1 MNAGL
6 LTLQEGNYYNLAM
19 TITIVDAKLYIP
31 PARSKAVARPRLL
44 ERLNEGLQGK
54 LTILSAAAGYGK
66 TTLASEWLSVC
77 GRRAAWLSLDA
88 GDNDPARFLT
98 YLFAACRSIGVNT
111 GERVYALL
119 QSPQPP
125 PIESLLTALLN
136 EISAES
142 EPSVLI
148 LDDYHVIDAGPV
160 NQAVV
165 FLIEHLPPQMHLI
178 IATREDPVLPLPRLR
193 VRHQL
198 TELRAADLR
207 FNASEAAEFL
217 GGVMGLALSAEDVR
231 LLESRTEGWVAG
243 LQLAALSMQ
252 GRNDTTGFIQSFT
265 GSHKFVVDYL
275 IEEVLQ
281 QQSASIQAFLQF
293 TSVLGRMCGP
303 LCDAVLGEDPEGS
316 PLASGQLTLE
326 YLEHANLFLIPLDN
340 ERRWYRYHHLFADLL
355 RERLSQGICP
365 SKGEA
370 ERTVSA
376 LHIRASRWYED
387 NGFEL
392 EAFHHAAAAGDTERA
407 ARLIEGEGMPLL
419 FRGAVTPV
427 LNWLQ
432 AMPGEE
438 LDAIPSLWVM
448 YASALLMTGRLSSVE
463 QKLQAA
469 EQALHGAVQD
479 EKTRDLIGHI
489 ASIRATLAVSKHQAD
504 PIIAESRRALEYLH
518 PDNLPVRAAAAWT
531 LGYAYQLQGERGLAG
546 AAYNDALSV
555 SKRIG
560 HIMITMMA
568 TLGQGNIQEAEN
580 QLPAAAGSYL
590 QVLEWAGDPPL
601 PAACEAHLGL
611 ARIYYEWNKWDTA
624 MLHAQQSILL
634 AEQFEDSD
642 RGVAGKVLLAR
653 LKLARGEVSEAAA
666 ILKQA
671 DHVARQRHYWTQI
684 PHIAAVQVPVMLHQG
699 NLEAAAILAEKHG
712 LPLSQAKVNLA
723 REDTSAVLA
732 VLEPVLKQAAANGRE
747 DERLKGMILY
757 AAALYR
763 CGDQSGAAHTLA
775 EAMRIAEPGGFI
787 RIFADEGPE
796 VERLLRGAA
805 VCEEMQ
811 DYRRKLLAAF
821 AAEKPPSIPMRS
833 SGHQVRS
840 DQPLFEKLSGRELEV
855 LQLIAQG
862 LSNREIGDR
871 LFLALST
878 VKGYNRNIFD
888 KLQVSR
894 RTEAIARARTLGI
907 L

>member
-1 MNAGL
+1 
-6 LTLQEGNYYNLAM
+6 M

-77 GRRAAWLSLDA
+77 GRRAAWLSLDE

-98 YLFAACRSIGVNT
+98 YLFAACRSIGVNI
-111 GERVYALL
+111 GEGVFAVL

-125 PIESLLTALLN
+125 PAESLLTTLLN
-136 EISAES
+136 EIASVS
-142 EPSVLI
+142 EPSILV
-148 LDDYHVIDAGPV
+148 LDDYHVITAEPV
-160 NQAVV
+160 NQAVA
-165 FLIEHLPPQMHLI
+165 FLLEHLPPQMHLV
-178 IATREDPVLPLPRLR
+178 IATREDPALPLPRLR

-207 FNASEAAEFL
+207 FNAAEAAEFL

-231 LLESRTEGWVAG
+231 LLESRTEGWIAG

-252 GRNDTTGFIQSFT
+252 GRNDTTSFIQSFT
-265 GSHKFVVDYL
+265 GSHKFVLDYL

-281 QQSASIQAFLQF
+281 QQPASIQAFLQF
-293 TSVLGRMCGP
+293 TSVLDKMCGP
-303 LCDAVLGEDPEGS
+303 LCDAVLGKDSEG
-316 PLASGQLTLE
+316 ASRSTGQRTLE

-355 RERLSQGICP
+355 RERLNQGLYP
-365 SKGEA
+365 PEGGE
-370 ERTVSA
+370 EKSVSE
-376 LHIRASRWYED
+376 LHLRASQWYED

-392 EAFHHAAAAGDTERA
+392 EAFHHAAAAGDTRRA
-407 ARLIEGEGMPLL
+407 ARLTEGEGMPLL

-432 AMPGEE
+432 SLPEEE
-438 LDAIPSLWVM
+438 LAAIPSLWVM

-469 EQALHGAVQD
+469 EQALHDAVLD

-489 ASIRATLAVSKHQAD
+489 ASIRAMLAVSKHQAD
-504 PIIAESRRALEYLH
+504 PIVAESRRALEYLH
-518 PDNLPVRAAAAWT
+518 PDNLAVRAAAAWT
-531 LGYAYQLQGERGLAG
+531 LGYAYQLQGEQGLAG
-546 AAYNDALSV
+546 AAYNEALSV

-560 HIMITMMA
+560 HVMITIMA
-568 TLGQGNIQEAEN
+568 TLGRGNIQEAEN
-580 QLPAAAGSYL
+580 RLPDAAGNYL

-601 PAACEAHLGL
+601 PVACEAHLGL
-611 ARIYYEWNKWDTA
+611 ARIYYEWNEWDTA
-624 MLHAQQSILL
+624 MMHGQQSILL
-634 AEQFEDSD
+634 AGQFEDSD
-642 RGVAGKVLLAR
+642 REVAGKVLLAK
-653 LKLARGEVSEAAA
+653 LKLARGAVSEAAA
-666 ILKQA
+666 ILEQA
-671 DHVARQRHYWTQI
+671 DDFARQRQYWTQI

-699 NLEAAAILAEKHG
+699 NLEAAAILAEQHG
-712 LPLSQAKVNLA
+712 LPLSLAKVNLA
-723 REDTSAVLA
+723 LGDAAAALA
-732 VLEPVLKQAAANGRE
+732 VLEPVLRQTAVKGRH

-757 AAALYR
+757 AAALYK
-763 CGDQSGAAHTLA
+763 CGDKSGAAHALA
-775 EAMRIAEPGGFI
+775 DAMRTAEPGGCI
-787 RIFADEGPE
+787 RSFADEGPE
-796 VERLLRGAA
+796 AERLLRGSE
-805 VCEEMQ
+805 VPGEML

-821 AAEKPPSIPMRS
+821 AAETPETLEILTS
-833 SGHQVRS
+833 SQTGASRHHIRT
-840 DQPLFEKLSGRELEV
+840 DQPLFEKLSRRELEI

-871 LFLALST
+871 MFLALST

-894 RTEAIARARTLGI
+894 RTEAIARARMLG
-907 L
+907 LL

>member
-1 MNAGL
+1 
-6 LTLQEGNYYNLAM
+6 M

-31 PARSKAVARPRLL
+31 PARSKAVVRPRLL

-98 YLFAACRSIGVNT
+98 YLFAACRSIGVNL
-111 GERVYALL
+111 GEGVYALL

-136 EISAES
+136 EISSES
-142 EPSVLI
+142 EPSILV
-148 LDDYHVIDAGPV
+148 LDDYHVISAEPV
-160 NQAVV
+160 NQAVI
-165 FLIEHLPPQMHLI
+165 FLLEHLPPQMHLV

-198 TELRAADLR
+198 TELRASDLR

-217 GGVMGLALSAEDVR
+217 GRVMGLALSAEDVM

-252 GRNDTTGFIQSFT
+252 GRNVTTGFIQSFT
-265 GSHKFVVDYL
+265 GSHKFVLDYL

-281 QQSASIQAFLQF
+281 QQSTNIQAFLQF
-293 TSVLGRMCGP
+293 TSVLDRMCGP
-303 LCDAVLGEDPEGS
+303 LCDAVLGEDSEGS
-316 PLASGQLTLE
+316 PHSSGQRTLE

-340 ERRWYRYHHLFADLL
+340 ERRWYRYHHLFADSL

-365 SKGEA
+365 LKGEA
-370 ERTVSA
+370 ERTVSE
-376 LHIRASRWYED
+376 LHIRASKWYED

-392 EAFHHAAAAGDTERA
+392 EAFHHAAAAGDIKRA

-448 YASALLMTGRLSSVE
+448 YASALLMTGRLSGVE

-479 EKTRDLIGHI
+479 VKTRDLIGHI

-504 PIIAESRRALEYLH
+504 LIVAESRRALEYLH

-531 LGYAYQLQGERGLAG
+531 LGYAYQLQRERGLAG

-560 HIMITMMA
+560 HVMITIMA
-568 TLGQGNIQEAEN
+568 TLGQGNIQEAGN

-590 QVLEWAGDPPL
+590 RVLEWAGDPPL
-601 PAACEAHLGL
+601 PVACEAHLGL
-611 ARIYYEWNKWDTA
+611 ARIYYEWNEWDTA
-624 MLHAQQSILL
+624 MLHGQQSILL
-634 AEQFEDSD
+634 AGQFEDSD
-642 RGVAGKVLLAR
+642 REVAGKVLLAR
-653 LKLARGEVSEAAA
+653 LKLAQGEVSEAAA
-666 ILKQA
+666 ILEQA
-671 DHVARQRHYWTQI
+671 DHFARRRHYWTQI

-723 REDTSAVLA
+723 RGDTAAALA
-732 VLEPVLKQAAANGRE
+732 VLEPVLRQAAVKGRQ

-757 AAALYR
+757 AAALYK

-775 EAMRIAEPGGFI
+775 EALRIAEPGGCI
-787 RIFADEGPE
+787 RSFVDEGPE
-796 VERLLRGAA
+796 AERLLRGA
-805 VCEEMQ
+805 ELPGEML
-811 DYRRKLLAAF
+811 DYRNKLLVAF
-821 AAEKPPSIPMRS
+821 AVETTPASQTGS
-833 SGHQVRS
+833 SRHQVQS
-840 DQPLFEKLSGRELEV
+840 DQPLFENLSGRELEI
-855 LQLIAQG
+855 LKLIAQG

-894 RTEAIARARTLGI
+894 RTEAIARARTLG
-907 L
+907 LL